1 MCEYKT
7 TSVET
12 MGKELEFINGACV
25 LGALPL
31 SVQVVEVKCSWL
43 DFSIERITAW
53 GTGSNSGR
61 GTKVPQASQCGQKNE
76 KELRGLKRPF
86 KTPCKA
92 SGAWP
97 SPVSISSTLLRKSSG
112 VVGML

>member
-1 MCEYKT
+1 MCKYKT

-76 KELRGLKRPF
+76 KELRPF